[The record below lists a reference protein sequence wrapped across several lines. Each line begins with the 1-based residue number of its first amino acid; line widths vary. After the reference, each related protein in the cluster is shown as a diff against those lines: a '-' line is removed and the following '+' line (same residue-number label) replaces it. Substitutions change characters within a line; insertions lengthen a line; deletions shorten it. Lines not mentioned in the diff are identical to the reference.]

1 MRGSIILEF
10 VAVGTICVL
19 LSGYEEWG
27 VAPSLLAWVDD
38 TWRDTLHLV
47 SVLPTSEHHAV
58 QQSYSVSLD
67 RMPIKDRH
75 AALFRA
81 LSIS

>member
-1 MRGSIILEF
+1 
-10 VAVGTICVL
+10 VGNICVL
-19 LSGYEEWG
+19 VSVYGSGVWLRQ
-27 VAPSLLAWVDD
+27 LLAWVDD

-58 QQSYSVSLD
+58 RQSYSVSLD